1 MNMQLPPRFA
11 LRIAETIGEPATS
24 SAKMLLVLMRPYAH
38 LEGEMRREFDG
49 QDDVEVIVD
58 RRFGERRIGERRK
71 GGPPL
76 ASERRQIDRRREKEE
91 VLHIILSA

>member
-1 MNMQLPPRFA
+1 MLLPSRFV
-11 LRIAETIGEPATS
+11 LRIARATS
-24 SAKMLLVLMRPYAH
+24 EPGLEKAKMLLVLMRPYAH
-38 LEGEMRREFDG
+38 LEGEMRKEFDG

-76 ASERRQIDRRREKEE
+76 ASERRQTDRRREKEE

>member
-1 MNMQLPPRFA
+1 MQLPSRFV
-11 LRIAETIGEPATS
+11 LRIAETMGEPAIS

-38 LEGEMRREFDG
+38 LEGEMRKEFDG
-49 QDDVEVIVD
+49 LDDVEVIVD
-58 RRFGERRIGERRK
+58 RRFGERRVGERRK

-76 ASERRQIDRRREKEE
+76 ASERRLADRRQEKEE